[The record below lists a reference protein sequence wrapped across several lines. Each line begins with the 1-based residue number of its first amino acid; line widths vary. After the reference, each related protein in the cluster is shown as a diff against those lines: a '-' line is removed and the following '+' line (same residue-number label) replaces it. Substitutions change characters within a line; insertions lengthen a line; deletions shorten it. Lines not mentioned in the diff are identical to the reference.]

1 MDKLEKRVME
11 LEKLSH
17 EPQNYRKKC
26 EEMEKRIEVLE
37 RALETLG
44 IIKSKYAQY
53 DFSPDEH
60 DGHKEKELD
69 MDSILKIKY
78 QNHNHSDEWLISQYN
93 RNRSTEDKIESVG
106 ELKLKLQGRK

>member
-37 RALETLG
+37 NALETLG
-44 IIKSKYAQY
+44 IIKSKYAQH

-60 DGHKEKELD
+60 DGHKEKELVID
-69 MDSILKIKY
+69 RILQIR
-78 QNHNHSDEWLISQYN
+78 DIG
-93 RNRSTEDKIESVG
+93 DKDV
-106 ELKLKLQGRK
+106 R

>member
-1 MDKLEKRVME
+1 MDKLEKRVIE

-26 EEMEKRIEVLE
+26 EEMERRIEVLE
-37 RALETLG
+37 KALETLG
-44 IIKSKYAQY
+44 IIQSKYAQH

-69 MDSILKIKY
+69 IDTILKIKY
-78 QNHNHSDEWLISQYN
+78 PNDNQSDEWLISQYN

-106 ELKLKLQGRK
+106 ELKLKLQEL